1 MKTFSAQ
8 EKYPEYK
15 DMINGQTHVPGQ
27 DFYPVLLKNLL
38 TADELKDLQN
48 IYDNFP
54 QDQIKVQSYSAHAS
68 IYPTLKNKEDIIK
81 RVEKLASEAVGE
93 ELVVLDIE
101 GARYSREFGWEAKL
115 GPHYDARPVEMYV
128 LDFHVKSNEDWKLI
142 FECDE
147 FTFGDNEGLLFSGT
161 GTVHWRDPIRI
172 RDDSRIDLLFFWLQ
186 HKNPR
191 PISDQHSK
199 NMKQREKF
207 FLSNI
212 NPVKPLSKDQWW
224 KPIKISEISEKYPHY
239 QKISAEILNPVIQ
252 NEIYIYPILNE
263 EKEIIYSSCKIKN
276 NEIVSV
282 NLDENMTKRIS
293 EKMLHVYTESSIKF
307 FDSHIVRLSNIDDSL
322 SKIFYK
328 KIKDGQD
335 FISVMFPIS
344 ENGEINLDID
354 GKGFVIKSGLCIT
367 FSENNQNVIVK
378 SINAPIDL
386 LVCSFKINKKDN
398 Q

>member
-1 MKTFSAQ
+1 MTKFLAQ
-8 EKYPEYK
+8 DKYPAYK
-15 DMINGQTHVPGQ
+15 NMLNRQTHVPGQ
-27 DFYPVLLKNLL
+27 DFYPVVVKNIF
-38 TADELKDLQN
+38 TDNELKDLQET
-48 IYDNFP
+48 YDNFP
-54 QDQIKVQSYSAHAS
+54 ADQIKVQSYSAHAS
-68 IYPTLKNKEDIIK
+68 IYPNLKNKEDIIK

-172 RDDSRIDLLFFWLQ
+172 KDDSRIDLLFFWLQ

-191 PISDQHSK
+191 PISNEHRK
-199 NMKQREKF
+199 NMKEREAF

-212 NPVKPLSKDQWW
+212 NPVSPLSKDQWW
-224 KPIKISEISEKYPHY
+224 KPIKISEIAEKHPHY

-252 NEIYIYPILNE
+252 NEIYMHPIFNQ

-282 NLDENMTKRIS
+282 NLDEEMTKKIS

-307 FDSHIVRLSNIDDSL
+307 FDSHVIRLSDINDNS
-322 SKIFYK
+322 SKIFK
-328 KIKDGQD
+328 KIKEDQD
-335 FISVMFPIS
+335 FVSIMFPLS
-344 ENGEINLDID
+344 EDGEINIDID
-354 GKGFVIKSGLCIT
+354 GKEFVIKSGFCVT

-386 LVCSFKINKKDN
+386 LVCSFTINKKDS